1 MCLAFFCRLCSKMF
15 SSNKLLWQHI
25 GEHTFTH
32 KVFVIAFAFV
42 IAFVFVIVIVNVIV
56 FVIDFHTFIPQCLD
70 CSTGFKLKQ
79 HLVKHNCRVKRAE
92 RERKEKEGERM
103 RMEQEQREKLR
114 EEEERRR
121 RNRKEKRREMAE
133 KKKEVW
139 TEPEKE
145 ATKIEDVCE
154 GLKVADNNLQQ
165 MMKVD
170 NSLEKEEASDNT
182 SDCGFAENE
191 SGYDSDKEIN
201 EEDDEDDLMEGNLQS
216 ERLKKNLEE
225 FCYSSVFWLG
235 YDE

>member
-1 MCLAFFCRLCSKMF
+1 M
-15 SSNKLLWQHI
+15 
-25 GEHTFTH
+25 
-32 KVFVIAFAFV
+32 
-42 IAFVFVIVIVNVIV
+42 
-56 FVIDFHTFIPQCLD
+56 
-70 CSTGFKLKQ
+70 
-79 HLVKHNCRVKRAE
+79 AE
-92 RERKEKEGERM
+92 RER
-103 RMEQEQREKLR
+103 RE
-114 EEEERRR
+114 EEEERRGKQIR
-121 RNRKEKRREMAE
+121 EEAEKR
-133 KKKEVW
+133 KEVW

-145 ATKIEDVCE
+145 VTKMGDVCE
-154 GLKVADNNLQQ
+154 GLEVVDSNLEKEETNEQ

-170 NSLEKEEASDNT
+170 NNVEKEEASDNT